1 MQKLVLYIGSER
13 LDLFKDETVSLTQ
26 TIQNVK
32 DIKKIFTEFTQTFSV
47 PASKKNNKIFK
58 HYYNF
63 HISNGFDA
71 RRKQDATLELND
83 ITFKIGKIRLDG
95 VDLKNNL
102 AHTYKITFF
111 GNTVDLKDILG
122 DNQLSTLS
130 DLAQY
135 NQLYTYQKIKDGI
148 HVKSHTAWIL
158 VFSIIIASIGLNI
171 SSSAVVIGAMLVSP
185 LMGPILGIGLSIG
198 INDIDTMKSSLSNLG
213 VMVVISVI
221 TSFLFFSIP
230 IFQEQTPELL
240 ARTKPDV
247 RDVMIAIA
255 GGLTLIVALSR
266 YKEMTNTIAGIAIA
280 TALMP
285 PLCTAGYGLAV
296 GNLSFFGGAMF
307 LFIINSIFIALAT
320 FVIIKFLKFPV
331 VKYIDSA
338 SRKRIAQLASSVALI
353 IFSYSIYTFVQLY
366 KENTFEQNSMN
377 FINDLEKTT
386 GAGII
391 SKKINYTDKKIDLV
405 NIGKKLTEDE
415 QVEWKSKLEK
425 YQLNNTILR
434 ITQDEETSKLSD
446 KVKSIED
453 LYVKNQKL
461 IASKEE
467 SIQEKDLKINELIK
481 ALEKLTKEKIP
492 FAQISQEAKI
502 NYEGLKTISFSK
514 VISTNFE
521 TIDTI
526 PVASISWYD
535 SIKDKDN
542 LKIRMTKWLQKR
554 LNLENLILKEKSN

>member
-1 MQKLVLYIGSER
+1 MEDFQSESKQK
-13 LDLFKDETVSLTQ
+13 
-26 TIQNVK
+26 NVK
-32 DIKKIFTEFTQTFSV
+32 KEF
-47 PASKKNNKIFK
+47 
-58 HYYNF
+58 
-63 HISNGFDA
+63 
-71 RRKQDATLELND
+71 
-83 ITFKIGKIRLDG
+83 
-95 VDLKNNL
+95 NNL
-102 AHTYKITFF
+102 ATS
-111 GNTVDLKDILG
+111 LKDFFFELLDIREG
-122 DNQLSTLS
+122 TDKKVTI
-130 DLAQY
+130 
-135 NQLYTYQKIKDGI
+135 QKIKDGI
-148 HVKSHTAWIL
+148 YVKSHTAWIL

-198 INDIDTMKSSLSNLG
+198 INDIDTMRSSLSNLG
-213 VMVVISVI
+213 VMVGISVI

-230 IFQEQTPELL
+230 IFQELTPELL
-240 ARTKPDV
+240 SRTKPDV
-247 RDVMIAIA
+247 RDVLIAIA

-320 FVIIKFLKFPV
+320 FVIVKFLKFPV

-338 SRKRIAQLASSVALI
+338 SRKRIAQLASTVALI

-377 FINDLEKTT
+377 YINDLEKAT

-391 SKKINYTDKKIDLV
+391 NRKINYSDKKIDLV
-405 NIGKKLTEDE
+405 NIGKKLTEEE
-415 QVEWKSKLEK
+415 QIEWKSKLVDYK
-425 YQLNNTILR
+425 LNSTILK

-481 ALEKLTKEKIP
+481 ALEKLTKETIP

-526 PVASISWYD
+526 PAASITWHD
-535 SIKDKDN
+535 SISNKEELQARIASW
-542 LKIRMTKWLQKR
+542 LKRR
-554 LNLENLILKEKSN
+554 LNLDNLILKED

>member
-1 MQKLVLYIGSER
+1 MEDHQSESKQK
-13 LDLFKDETVSLTQ
+13 
-26 TIQNVK
+26 NVK
-32 DIKKIFTEFTQTFSV
+32 KEF
-47 PASKKNNKIFK
+47 KNL
-58 HYYNF
+58 
-63 HISNGFDA
+63 
-71 RRKQDATLELND
+71 ATSLKDFFLELLD
-83 ITFKIGKIRLDG
+83 IREGTDKKVTI
-95 VDLKNNL
+95 
-102 AHTYKITFF
+102 
-111 GNTVDLKDILG
+111 
-122 DNQLSTLS
+122 
-130 DLAQY
+130 
-135 NQLYTYQKIKDGI
+135 QKIKDGI
-148 HVKSHTAWIL
+148 NVKSHTAWIL

-230 IFQEQTPELL
+230 IFQELTPELL
-240 ARTKPDV
+240 SRTKPDV
-247 RDVMIAIA
+247 RDVLIAIA

-320 FVIIKFLKFPV
+320 FVIVKFLKFPV

-338 SRKRIAQLASSVALI
+338 SRKRIAQLASTVALI

-377 FINDLEKTT
+377 YINDLEKAT

-391 SKKINYTDKKIDLV
+391 NRKINYSDKKIDLV
-405 NIGKKLTEDE
+405 NIGKKLTEEE
-415 QVEWKSKLEK
+415 QIEWKSKLVDYK
-425 YQLNNTILR
+425 LNSTTLK

-467 SIQEKDLKINELIK
+467 SIQEKDLKIKELIK
-481 ALEKLTKEKIP
+481 ALEKLTKERIP

-526 PVASISWYD
+526 PAASITWHD
-535 SIKDKDN
+535 SISNKDELQARMARW
-542 LKIRMTKWLQKR
+542 LKKR
-554 LNLENLILKEKSN
+554 LNLDNLILKED

>member
-1 MQKLVLYIGSER
+1 MEDFQSESKQK
-13 LDLFKDETVSLTQ
+13 
-26 TIQNVK
+26 NVK
-32 DIKKIFTEFTQTFSV
+32 KEF
-47 PASKKNNKIFK
+47 
-58 HYYNF
+58 
-63 HISNGFDA
+63 
-71 RRKQDATLELND
+71 
-83 ITFKIGKIRLDG
+83 
-95 VDLKNNL
+95 NNL
-102 AHTYKITFF
+102 ATS
-111 GNTVDLKDILG
+111 LKDFFFELLDIREG
-122 DNQLSTLS
+122 TDKKVTI
-130 DLAQY
+130 
-135 NQLYTYQKIKDGI
+135 QKIKDGI
-148 HVKSHTAWIL
+148 YVKSHTAWIL

-171 SSSAVVIGAMLVSP
+171 SSSAIVIGAMLVSP

-198 INDIDTMKSSLSNLG
+198 INDIDTMRSSLSNLG
-213 VMVVISVI
+213 VMVGISVI

-230 IFQEQTPELL
+230 IFQELTPELL
-240 ARTKPDV
+240 SRTKPDV
-247 RDVMIAIA
+247 RDVLIAIA

-320 FVIIKFLKFPV
+320 FVIVKFLKFPV

-338 SRKRIAQLASSVALI
+338 SRKRIAQLASTVALI

-377 FINDLEKTT
+377 YINDLEKAT

-391 SKKINYTDKKIDLV
+391 NRKINYSDKKIDLV
-405 NIGKKLTEDE
+405 NIGKKLTEEE
-415 QVEWKSKLEK
+415 QIEWKLKLVDYK
-425 YQLNNTILR
+425 LNSTILK

-481 ALEKLTKEKIP
+481 ALEKLTKETIP

-526 PVASISWYD
+526 PAASITWHD
-535 SIKDKDN
+535 SISNKEELQARMARW
-542 LKIRMTKWLQKR
+542 LKRR
-554 LNLENLILKEKSN
+554 LNLDNLILKED

>member
-1 MQKLVLYIGSER
+1 MEENQSNQSEV
-13 LDLFKDETVSLTQ
+13 KQE
-26 TIQNVK
+26 NVK
-32 DIKKIFTEFTQTFSV
+32 KEFKSF
-47 PASKKNNKIFK
+47 A
-58 HYYNF
+58 
-63 HISNGFDA
+63 IS
-71 RRKQDATLELND
+71 
-83 ITFKIGKIRLDG
+83 
-95 VDLKNNL
+95 
-102 AHTYKITFF
+102 
-111 GNTVDLKDILG
+111 LKDFFF
-122 DNQLSTLS
+122 
-130 DLAQY
+130 DL
-135 NQLYTYQKIKDGI
+135 LDIREGTDKKDTIQKIKDGI

-338 SRKRIAQLASSVALI
+338 SRKRIAQLASTVALI

-366 KENTFEQNSMN
+366 KENTFEQNSMKY
-377 FINDLEKTT
+377 INDLEKAT

-391 SKKINYTDKKIDLV
+391 SKKINYIDKKIDLV
-405 NIGKKLTEDE
+405 NIGKKLTEAE
-415 QVEWKSKLEK
+415 RVEWKSKLKE
-425 YQLNNTILR
+425 YELNTTLLQ

-467 SIQEKDLKINELIK
+467 SIQEKDLKINELVK
-481 ALEKLTKEKIP
+481 ALEKLTKENIP
-492 FAQISQEAKI
+492 FAQISQ
-502 NYEGLKTISFSK
+502 
-514 VISTNFE
+514 
-521 TIDTI
+521 
-526 PVASISWYD
+526 
-535 SIKDKDN
+535 
-542 LKIRMTKWLQKR
+542 
-554 LNLENLILKEKSN
+554 

>member
-1 MQKLVLYIGSER
+1 MEENQSNQSEA
-13 LDLFKDETVSLTQ
+13 KQE
-26 TIQNVK
+26 I
-32 DIKKIFTEFTQTFSV
+32 IKKEFKSF
-47 PASKKNNKIFK
+47 A
-58 HYYNF
+58 
-63 HISNGFDA
+63 IS
-71 RRKQDATLELND
+71 
-83 ITFKIGKIRLDG
+83 
-95 VDLKNNL
+95 
-102 AHTYKITFF
+102 
-111 GNTVDLKDILG
+111 LKDFFFELLDIREG
-122 DNQLSTLS
+122 TDKKDTI
-130 DLAQY
+130 
-135 NQLYTYQKIKDGI
+135 QKIKDGI

-213 VMVVISVI
+213 VMVVISVV

-230 IFQEQTPELL
+230 IFQEETPELI

-247 RDVMIAIA
+247 RDVLIAIA

-338 SRKRIAQLASSVALI
+338 GRKRIAQLASAVALI

-377 FINDLEKTT
+377 YINDLEKAT

-391 SKKINYTDKKIDLV
+391 NKKINLASLLDGASVIACNNEHFGKAENILAPGKAKHMGDGWETRRRRGKGNDWLILNSIDGSFIDKIEISTHHFKGNFPSYCSLQAAYLPSKSSKYIV
-405 NIGKKLTEDE
+405 NSSNK
-415 QVEWKSKLEK
+415 WKYLLK
-425 YQLNNTILR
+425 NT
-434 ITQDEETSKLSD
+434 KLS
-446 KVKSIED
+446 
-453 LYVKNQKL
+453 Y
-461 IASKEE
+461 
-467 SIQEKDLKINELIK
+467 KINFGK
-481 ALEKLTKEKIP
+481 SRSP
-492 FAQISQEAKI
+492 F
-502 NYEGLKTISFSK
+502 N
-514 VISTNFE
+514 
-521 TIDTI
+521 
-526 PVASISWYD
+526 
-535 SIKDKDN
+535 
-542 LKIRMTKWLQKR
+542 
-554 LNLENLILKEKSN
+554 

>member
-1 MQKLVLYIGSER
+1 MEDHQSNQSE
-13 LDLFKDETVSLTQ
+13 
-26 TIQNVK
+26 VK
-32 DIKKIFTEFTQTFSV
+32 QENIKKEFKSFAISLKEFFFDLLDIREGTD
-47 PASKKNNKIFK
+47 KKVTI
-58 HYYNF
+58 
-63 HISNGFDA
+63 
-71 RRKQDATLELND
+71 
-83 ITFKIGKIRLDG
+83 
-95 VDLKNNL
+95 
-102 AHTYKITFF
+102 
-111 GNTVDLKDILG
+111 
-122 DNQLSTLS
+122 
-130 DLAQY
+130 
-135 NQLYTYQKIKDGI
+135 QKIKDGI

-171 SSSAVVIGAMLVSP
+171 SSPAVVIGAMLVSP

-198 INDIDTMKSSLSNLG
+198 INDIDTMKSSLINLG
-213 VMVVISVI
+213 VMVGISVV
-221 TSFLFFSIP
+221 TSFIFFSIP
-230 IFQEQTPELL
+230 IFQELTPELL

-247 RDVMIAIA
+247 RDVLIAIA

-320 FVIIKFLKFPV
+320 FVIIKFLNFPE
-331 VKYIDSA
+331 VKYINSA
-338 SRKRIAQLASSVALI
+338 SRKRIARLASTIALI

-366 KENTFEQNSMN
+366 KQNTFEQNSTK
-377 FINDLEKTT
+377 FINDLEQAT

-391 SKKINYTDKKIDLV
+391 NKKIIYADKRIDLV

-415 QVEWKSKLEK
+415 QIKWKSKLAEYK
-425 YQLNNTILR
+425 LNNTTLK

-467 SIQEKDLKINELIK
+467 SIQEKDVKIKELVK
-481 ALEKLTKEKIP
+481 ALEKLTKEEIP
-492 FAQISQEAKI
+492 FTQISQEAKI

-526 PVASISWYD
+526 PVATISWYD
-535 SIKDKDN
+535 SITNKDELGVK
-542 LKIRMTKWLQKR
+542 MTKWLQKR
-554 LNLENLILKEKSN
+554 LNLENLILKENLNKQ